1 MNEELKFIADGMLGK
16 LTRWLRILGYDVEFK
31 PYEEDE
37 KLLDLAKKTGK
48 VLLTSDIELY
58 KKAVKLNIKAFLVN
72 GKSEVENLAKISEK
86 FSLNLDIEEVEE
98 TRCPK
103 CNFKLKMVSPEEV
116 RDKVPKTTLK
126 TYKEFWVCTNPKCGK
141 VYWQG
146 SHWKKI
152 GKTLKEVKNLVNKT
166 KSNPF

>member
-1 MNEELKFIADGMLGK
+1 MSEEPKFITDGMLGK

-37 KLLDLAKKTGK
+37 KLLDLAKKTDRI
-48 VLLTSDIELY
+48 LLTSDIELY
-58 KKAVKLNIKAFLVN
+58 KRAIKLNVEAFLVN
-72 GKSEVENLAKISEK
+72 RKSEAENLAKISKK
-86 FSLNLDIEEVEE
+86 FGLNLDIEEAKE

-103 CNFKLKMVSPEEV
+103 CNLKLKIASPEEV
-116 RDKVPKTTLK
+116 KDKVPKTTLK

-152 GKTLKEVKNLVNKT
+152 GKTLKEVKSLVNQIK
-166 KSNPF
+166 N

>member
-1 MNEELKFIADGMLGK
+1 MFSFLDVKRFIADGMLGK

-31 PYEEDE
+31 PYEKDE
-37 KLLDLAKKTGK
+37 TLLDLAKKTGRI
-48 VLLTSDIELY
+48 LLTSDIELY
-58 KKAVKLNIKAFLVN
+58 RRAVRKGVNVFLVN

-86 FSLNLDIEEVEE
+86 LGLNLDVEE

-103 CNFKLKMVSPEEV
+103 CNFRLRMASPEEV
-116 RDKVPKTTLK
+116 KDKVPETTLK
-126 TYKEFWVCTNPKCGK
+126 TYREFWVCTNPKCGK

-152 GKTLKEVKNLVNKT
+152 GKTLKEAKNLVNQVKA
-166 KSNPF
+166 